1 MSEPITSPEQ
11 PATEIESLRRRVAE
25 LESQAQT
32 AEVLRQE
39 LRRNEE
45 RFRAILEDVQM
56 VAVQGYDQDRRVTFW
71 NRASEELY
79 GYSRAEALGQRLED
93 LIIPDAMREQV
104 VFHVRRWMEENIPIP
119 AGHLELRRKDGSLV
133 SVYSSHVMQESASGR
148 REMFCVDVDLSEIRA
163 AQERLRQAR
172 DEAERANQTK
182 SIFLANMSHEIRT
195 PINGIV
201 GMLQLLRTTPLVKE
215 QLGYLDV
222 AMRSSE
228 RLTRLLADILDL
240 STLEAG
246 KLRLREDSFSLD
258 ELQSSMLDLLGVAA
272 RAKNIDLRFELNP
285 GLPMRVVGD
294 EGRIQQVLFNLVG
307 NAIKFSP
314 PDSFVRVAVSRLREV
329 AAGSVELLF
338 CVEDRGC
345 GIPDAMQPFIFE
357 PFTQV
362 ENSYVRTHQGAG
374 LGLAIVRRLVTLM
387 GGAMSMDSSDS
398 GTTICFTLSLRL
410 PESKKD
416 QSEPKRAAA
425 DVLPLR
431 RRVLVAEDDETS
443 LFVVRRMLEK
453 WGFEVVA
460 AGDGQQALD
469 VLYQEDFHLVLMD
482 VQMPVLDGVAATRM
496 IRADP
501 AFAGKA
507 GVPIVAMT
515 AYAMSGDREKF
526 LAEGMNDYMS
536 KPLELDELKAVL
548 IRLGLATDN
557 DRDGE
562 GEILVRNDP
571 GVPG

>member
-246 KLRLREDSFSLD
+246 KLRLREESFSLD

-307 NAIKFSP
+307 NAIKFST

-496 IRADP
+496 IRVDP

-562 GEILVRNDP
+562 GESLVRNDP